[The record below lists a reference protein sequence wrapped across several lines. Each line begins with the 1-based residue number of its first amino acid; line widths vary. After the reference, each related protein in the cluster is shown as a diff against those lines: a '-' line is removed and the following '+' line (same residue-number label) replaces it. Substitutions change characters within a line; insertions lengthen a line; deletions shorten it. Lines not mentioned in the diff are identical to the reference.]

1 MYTSKDQK
9 QRQTKITTD
18 FSVIQIRTL
27 DNTKT
32 KGYKNSY
39 SGNELADGYGRS
51 QRMQKIRNDGTNHHD
66 KAEADVKE
74 DQFKLH

>member
-1 MYTSKDQK
+1 
-9 QRQTKITTD
+9 
-18 FSVIQIRTL
+18 L

-39 SGNELADGYGRS
+39 SGNELADGYGRP